1 MQVKLP
7 VTAPLSYKAETEN
20 RATETA
26 RRRANRARRAAQWA
40 RRLKPLATLLLA
52 GCASLSQAKPLE
64 VHDPVMAKEGEHF
77 YVFSTGPGITI
88 YQSEDMLNWRH
99 SGRVFATEPGWAQQV
114 APGFDGHLWA
124 PDIIE
129 KDGRFYLFYS
139 VSAFGKN
146 TSGMGVAV
154 NNTLDPTAP
163 DYQWQDLGMLLQS
176 VPNRD
181 NWNAIDPAVIKD
193 QQGRY
198 WMSFGSFWDG
208 LKLVQLDPSL
218 SKLAEPQQWHSIAKR
233 PRNAKLPDTD
243 AGEGAVEAPFIFY
256 KNGYYYLFVS
266 FDKCCRGMD
275 SDYKIMVGRSKDITG
290 PYLDKNGNSM
300 LDGGG
305 SLVLQG
311 DKDWVALGH
320 NAAYSFDGKDYL
332 VFHAY
337 ESADNALQK
346 LKILP
351 MLWQDGWPLV
361 DPAGLN
367 HYRATLQP

>member
-1 MQVKLP
+1 MPDIKKSPRARWLAP
-7 VTAPLSYKAETEN
+7 LVTAMVVGCTGL
-20 RATETA
+20 
-26 RRRANRARRAAQWA
+26 AA
-40 RRLKPLATLLLA
+40 
-52 GCASLSQAKPLE
+52 AKQVE
-64 VHDPVMAKEGEHF
+64 VHDPVMAKEGEQY

-88 YQSEDMLNWRH
+88 YQSDDLINWRY
-99 SGRVFATEPGWAQQV
+99 SDRVFATEPDWAKRV

-124 PDIIE
+124 PDIYE
-129 KDGRFYLFYS
+129 KDGVFYLYYS

-146 TSGMGVAV
+146 TSAIGVAT
-154 NNTLDPTAP
+154 NKTLNPDAP
-163 DYQWQDLGMLLQS
+163 EYKWQDQGIVLES

-181 NWNAIDPAVIKD
+181 DWNAIDPAIIKD
-193 QQGRY
+193 EQGRY

-218 SKLAEPQQWHSIAKR
+218 TRLAEPQQWHSIASR
-233 PRNAKLPDTD
+233 PRNPLQDTAD
-243 AGEGAVEAPFIFY
+243 AGEGAVEAPYIFR

-266 FDKCCRGMD
+266 FDKCCRGKD

-290 PYLDKNGNSM
+290 PYLDKDGKDMNH
-300 LDGGG
+300 GGG

-337 ESADNALQK
+337 ETADNALQK

-351 MLWQDGWPLV
+351 MQWQNDWPVV
-361 DPAGLN
+361 DSAGLN
-367 HYRATLQP
+367 QYRTVLHTQKPADH